1 MIRQY
6 EFGDVLALG
15 EQKEETPFLQDEDLM
30 EHENITWTY
39 MDGNKVVAIIG
50 VVKMWSGV
58 GQCFAMTRKHYHK
71 GVGYTRGTIRKM
83 DDAMKVME
91 LSRMQTYVR
100 ADRPDFRR
108 WAELLGMDCEGLM
121 RKSSP
126 DGGDMYLYAR
136 VD

>member
-1 MIRQY
+1 
-6 EFGDVLALG
+6 
-15 EQKEETPFLQDEDLM
+15 
-30 EHENITWTY
+30 
-39 MDGNKVVAIIG
+39 MDGNKVVAISG
-50 VVKMWSGV
+50 VVKMLSGV

-83 DDAMKVME
+83 DDAMKAME

-108 WAELLGMDCEGLM
+108 WAELLGLDCEGLM

-136 VD
+136 VV